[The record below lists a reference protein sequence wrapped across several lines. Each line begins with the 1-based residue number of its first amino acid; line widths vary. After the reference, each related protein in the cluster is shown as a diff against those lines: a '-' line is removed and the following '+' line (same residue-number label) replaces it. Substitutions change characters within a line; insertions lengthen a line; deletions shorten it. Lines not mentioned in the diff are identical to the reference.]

1 MSAGVPDPRWLD
13 RTVIDAMHVDL
24 VREHGGHPAVR
35 DEKALE
41 WALARPRSRAA
52 VEPTCDLAAL
62 AAVYG
67 RGLATSRAYA
77 DGNKRISFAV
87 MYAFLGLNGRAIVA
101 SEPEVVQLMRDLAS
115 GIVGETELAAW
126 LRAHT
131 MDSDG

>member
-13 RTVIDAMHVDL
+13 RTIIDAMHLDL
-24 VREHGGHPAVR
+24 VREHGGRSGVR

-52 VEPTCDLAAL
+52 IEPTCDLAAL

-77 DGNKRISFAV
+77 DGNKRIAFAV

-101 SEPEVVQLMRDLAS
+101 PEPAIVRLMCDLAS
-115 GIVGETELAAW
+115 GAVGEAELAAW
-126 LRAHT
+126 LRTHSV
-131 MDSDG
+131 DSDA